1 MNVSTAYK
9 LVSVLIAT
17 FLYTVSTPRNI
28 LPPRKR
34 AENLRVNIEIMEGG
48 EKKRDLLDKI
58 ADTERKIESYEREIS
73 NLIYERRHEFRSV
86 FCTLEEADA
95 KLLAQRKRDKH
106 ELRKQVD
113 KTRLSVDAFKRLLA
127 EMKPG
132 SVCVEK
138 LKITMEEIEGAIT
151 AFKEKQR
158 ETYEELLQEERIV
171 TLEINA
177 LEKKLDNWSSSQPT
191 SIQPTHP
198 RQTAAQVT
206 SLHPA
211 VLAFDAFVERTG
223 GHRGGWDDYD
233 HQTFVRVRTRHSDKV
248 GFIEAAVSELPTRS
262 RDEIEAHEQW
272 VQEYTKLN
280 EAKKAAINEWKQQ
293 KKDSNNKGDEMGP
306 GLNVEE
312 VHSQRAEILAKERE
326 DRLAQLAVWKVQQQ
340 AKREEAEK
348 LKQEQELER
357 LKEIEKA
364 RERQAAVKAKAQ
376 QYIARKVQEK
386 QVLELQEE
394 ARQNE
399 ERARRMEA
407 TKEAKKF
414 RERDTK
420 TISKKQQRQKFLEL
434 EAMEKE
440 RRLQKLKEEVK
451 ITAERDPTRLLKLTA
466 GWEERKKAGV
476 GSGIAAGAAVL
487 AMPRRAIPSWRQGI

>member
-1 MNVSTAYK
+1 
-9 LVSVLIAT
+9 
-17 FLYTVSTPRNI
+17 
-28 LPPRKR
+28 
-34 AENLRVNIEIMEGG
+34 MEGG
-48 EKKRDLLDKI
+48 KKRDLLDKI
-58 ADTERKIESYEREIS
+58 ADTERKVESYEREIS
-73 NLIYERRHEFRSV
+73 NLIYERRHEFRSL

-95 KLLAQRKRDKH
+95 KLLTQRKRDKQ

-138 LKITMEEIEGAIT
+138 LKIMMEEIEGAIT

-191 SIQPTHP
+191 SMQPTHP
-198 RQTAAQVT
+198 RQTAAQVS

-233 HQTFVRVRTRHSDKV
+233 HQTFVRVRTRHGDKA

-262 RDEIEAHEQW
+262 RGEIEAHEQW
-272 VQEYTKLN
+272 YQEYTKLN

-293 KKDSNNKGDEMGP
+293 KKDSNKGDERDP
-306 GLNVEE
+306 GLDVEE
-312 VHSQRAEILAKERE
+312 AHSQRAEMLTKERE
-326 DRLAQLAVWKVQQQ
+326 ERLAQLTAWKAQQQ
-340 AKREEAEK
+340 AKREEEEK
-348 LKQEQELER
+348 LKQEEELER

-376 QYIARKVQEK
+376 QYVAKKVQEK
-386 QVLELQEE
+386 QALELQEE
-394 ARQNE
+394 ARQDE

-407 TKEAKKF
+407 TKEVKKF

-420 TISKKQQRQKFLEL
+420 SISKKQQRQKRLEL

-451 ITAERDPTRLLKLTA
+451 ITVERDPTRLLKLTA
-466 GWEERKKAGV
+466 VWEERKKAGV
-476 GSGIAAGAAVL
+476 GSGIAAGTVL